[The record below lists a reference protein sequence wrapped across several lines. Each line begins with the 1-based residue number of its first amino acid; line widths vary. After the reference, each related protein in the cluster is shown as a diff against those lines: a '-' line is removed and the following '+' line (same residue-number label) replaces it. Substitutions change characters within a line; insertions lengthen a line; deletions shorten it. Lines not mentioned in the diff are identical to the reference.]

1 MDEISKLKINIKE
14 KKDLYKKKFE
24 QCKTYNI

>member
-1 MDEISKLKINIKE
+1 MDEISKLKIKLKE
-14 KKDLYKKKFE
+14 NEDLYKKKFE